1 MQATITTTNRALWSL
16 ELAAKAKSAQTDDER
31 FEAQLRQAVAN
42 GRGTTI
48 RFSSNPSMGACT
60 VIA

>member
-1 MQATITTTNRALWSL
+1 MHQTTITTNRAVWSPTL
-16 ELAAKAKSAQTDDER
+16 ELKAKTAQTEEEQFKAR
-31 FEAQLRQAVAN
+31 LRQAVAN

-60 VIA
+60 VMI